1 MTRAKFIP
9 LQAAVQANAFALAAC
24 AGSSDDQSAGSAG
37 SADSASGVEGP
48 DGVPPLSQVQG
59 PDFPWLNW
67 KTSPARCSCCRTS
80 V

>member
-24 AGSSDDQSAGSAG
+24 AGSSDDQSAD

-48 DGVPPLSQVQG
+48 DGVPPLPQVQG
-59 PDFPWLNW
+59 PDFPG
-67 KTSPARCSCCRTS
+67 
-80 V
+80 

>member
-9 LQAAVQANAFALAAC
+9 LQAAVQADAFALAAC
-24 AGSSDDQSAGSAG
+24 AGSSDDQSA
-37 SADSASGVEGP
+37 DSASGVEGP
-48 DGVPPLSQVQG
+48 DGVPTLSQVQG

-67 KTSPARCSCCRTS
+67 KTSPARCSCCRAS

>member
-24 AGSSDDQSAGSAG
+24 AGSSDDQSAD

-59 PDFPWLNW
+59 PDVPWLNR